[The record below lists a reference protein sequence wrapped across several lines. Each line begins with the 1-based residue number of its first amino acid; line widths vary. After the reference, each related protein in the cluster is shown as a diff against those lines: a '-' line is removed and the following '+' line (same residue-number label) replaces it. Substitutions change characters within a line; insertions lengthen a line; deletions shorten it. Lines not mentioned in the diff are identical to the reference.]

1 MALATVCIEVRDR
14 VRSFNTSGLDN
25 ALFMSSCARMRKGN
39 MGGGLMH

>member
-14 VRSFNTSGLDN
+14 VRSFNTSGLND
-25 ALFMSSCARMRKGN
+25 ALFMSSCARIREGK